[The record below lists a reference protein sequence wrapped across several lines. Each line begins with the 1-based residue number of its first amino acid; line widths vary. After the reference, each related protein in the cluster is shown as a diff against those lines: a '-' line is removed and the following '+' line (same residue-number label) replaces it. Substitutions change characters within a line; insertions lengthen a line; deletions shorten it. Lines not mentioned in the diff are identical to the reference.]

1 MAVSGVSQLLFM
13 YFLKYFLVSDMY
25 IFVSRGSVLHDMIRF
40 ERALDKTLARLE
52 ERWRA
57 LTPDMDWS
65 QYDGDDVE
73 SIASSSLPPIRRIH
87 LAGGGG
93 RESERLKK
101 KVISLERENHE
112 LRQELQQVKDF
123 LEEQGFTIETSTSSE
138 EKKEG
143 STGSE
148 STNLSLN
155 EKDVWRLVMKHRK

>member
-1 MAVSGVSQLLFM
+1 
-13 YFLKYFLVSDMY
+13 
-25 IFVSRGSVLHDMIRF
+25 MIRF

-93 RESERLKK
+93 RESERLNK
-101 KVISLERENHE
+101 KVISLERENYS
-112 LRQELQQVKDF
+112 LRQELQRAKEV
-123 LEEQGFTIETSTSSE
+123 LEEHGFSLETPTSSE
-138 EKKEG
+138 EKKESSAG
-143 STGSE
+143 SA
-148 STNLSLN
+148 STNLSLH
-155 EKDVWRLVMKHRK
+155 EKDVWSLVTKHRK